1 MNQQRV
7 QTPYRFVPSKY
18 SAWFRPILH
27 FLSAILLRCQHK
39 VSEVNITGA
48 KRLSELVEDG
58 HSVLVTPNHSD
69 HADPGL
75 MITVGKRN
83 KFAFHFMAAREGF
96 EAGSL
101 NRFVLQRGGAF
112 SINREGGDVM
122 AIKTAIK
129 ILEERKHPLVIFPE
143 GEIYHHM
150 ETLDELNDGVASIAL
165 RAMKKL
171 PHGKRGYIVPSAIR
185 LYNDP
190 SAEAGISD
198 RLTVLEKRILWK
210 PRIDKSPV
218 ERILDLGSAIL
229 SIKEEEHLGAAQ
241 SGTLDQRL
249 VRLKE
254 ALVRQVESAHG
265 VSNKSGSIP
274 KRIKAIRAYI
284 RKELTN
290 EDSPPVKKREN
301 ELYEQLDKV
310 FLAHQLYSYP
320 GAYLNEKPSLDR
332 IAETI
337 YKLEEDLLGKAK
349 HLGKRKAK
357 VVFGEPIDVGSF
369 LEDNGYNTKTG
380 VNPLTGLIRERIQE
394 LLAS

>member
-1 MNQQRV
+1 MNQQKT
-7 QTPYRFVPSKY
+7 QTPYRFVPPKY
-18 SAWFRPILH
+18 TTWFRPLLH
-27 FLSAILLRCQHK
+27 LLSAVLLRRQHK
-39 VSEVNITGA
+39 VFNIKITGA
-48 KRLSELVEDG
+48 KRLRELIEGG
-58 HSVLVTPNHSD
+58 HAVLVTPNHSD

-83 KFAFHFMAAREGF
+83 GFAFHFMAAREGF
-96 EAGSL
+96 EAGRL
-101 NRFVLQRGGAF
+101 NRLVLQRGGAF

-122 AIKTAIK
+122 AIKTAIR

-171 PHGKRGYIVPSAIR
+171 PDGKRGYIVPSAIR

-190 SAEAGISD
+190 SAELAVSD

-249 VRLKE
+249 VGLRE
-254 ALVRQVESAHG
+254 ALVTQVEKAHDALNES
-265 VSNKSGSIP
+265 VSIP
-274 KRIKAIRAYI
+274 KRIKTIRATI

-290 EDSPPVKKREN
+290 EDSPPSNERES

-349 HLGKRKAK
+349 HIGKRKAK

-369 LEDNGYNTKTG
+369 LEENGYNSKSG
-380 VNPLTGLIRERIQE
+380 VAPLTGLVRECIQE

>member
-1 MNQQRV
+1 MNQQKT
-7 QTPYRFVPSKY
+7 QTPYRFVPPKY
-18 SAWFRPILH
+18 TVWFRPILH
-27 FLSAILLRCQHK
+27 LLSAVLLRCQHK
-39 VSEVNITGA
+39 VCDIKITGA
-48 KRLSELVEDG
+48 KRLCELVESG
-58 HSVLVTPNHSD
+58 HAVLVTPNHSD

-83 KFAFHFMAAREGF
+83 GFAFHFMAAREGF
-96 EAGSL
+96 EAGRL
-101 NRFVLQRGGAF
+101 NRLVLQRGGAF

-122 AIKTAIK
+122 AIKTAIR

-171 PHGKRGYIVPSAIR
+171 PDGKRGYIVPSAIR

-190 SAEAGISD
+190 SAELAVSD

-249 VRLKE
+249 VGLRE
-254 ALVRQVESAHG
+254 ALVTQVEKAHDALNES
-265 VSNKSGSIP
+265 VSIP
-274 KRIKAIRAYI
+274 KRIKTIRATI

-290 EDSPPVKKREN
+290 EDSPPSNERES

-349 HLGKRKAK
+349 HIGKRKAK

-369 LEDNGYNTKTG
+369 LEENGYNSKSG
-380 VNPLTGLIRERIQE
+380 VAPLTGLVRECIHE

>member
-1 MNQQRV
+1 MNLQRV
-7 QTPYRFVPSKY
+7 QTPYKFVPPKY
-18 SAWFRPILH
+18 SAWFRPVLH
-27 FLSAILLRCQHK
+27 LLSALLLRCQHK
-39 VSEVNITGA
+39 VSKVEIVGA
-48 KRLSELVEDG
+48 ERLTELSKEG
-58 HSVLVTPNHSD
+58 HAILVTPNHSD

-83 KFAFHFMAAREGF
+83 GFAFHFMAAREGF
-96 EAGSL
+96 EAGRI

-129 ILEERKHPLVIFPE
+129 ILEEGTHPLVIFPE

-165 RAMKKL
+165 RAMSKL
-171 PHGKRGYIVPSAIR
+171 PDGKRGYIVPSAIR

-190 SAEAGISD
+190 SGEAVVSD

-241 SGTLDQRL
+241 SGSLDQRL
-249 VRLKE
+249 VGLRE
-254 ALVRQVESAHG
+254 ALVTQIESTHDA
-265 VSNKSGSIP
+265 VNESVSIP
-274 KRIKAIRAYI
+274 KRIKMIRATI

-290 EDSPPVKKREN
+290 EESQPSKERET

-320 GAYLNEKPSLDR
+320 GAYLTEKPSLDR

-337 YKLEEDLLGKAK
+337 FKLEEDLLGKAK
-349 HLGKRKAK
+349 HLGMRKAK

-369 LEDNGYNTKTG
+369 LEENGYNSKSG
-380 VNPLTGLIRERIQE
+380 VVPLTGLIRERIQKMM
-394 LLAS
+394 AS

>member
-1 MNQQRV
+1 MNQQKT
-7 QTPYRFVPSKY
+7 QTPYRFVTPKY
-18 SAWFRPILH
+18 TAWFRPILH
-27 FLSAILLRCQHK
+27 LLSAILLRCQHK
-39 VSEVNITGA
+39 VCEVKITGA
-48 KRLSELVEDG
+48 EQLSELVESG
-58 HSVLVTPNHSD
+58 HAVLVTPNHSD

-83 KFAFHFMAAREGF
+83 GFAFHFMAAREGF
-96 EAGSL
+96 EAGKL

-122 AIKTAIK
+122 AIKTAIR

-171 PHGKRGYIVPSAIR
+171 PDGKRGYIVPSAIR

-190 SAEAGISD
+190 SSEVVVSD

-210 PRIDKSPV
+210 PRIDRSPV

-241 SGTLDQRL
+241 SGTLYQRL
-249 VRLKE
+249 VGLRE
-254 ALVRQVESAHG
+254 ALVVQVESAHDALNES
-265 VSNKSGSIP
+265 VSIP
-274 KRIKAIRAYI
+274 KRIKAIRATI

-290 EDSPPVKKREN
+290 KDSPPNEEREK

-337 YKLEEDLLGKAK
+337 YKLEEDMLGKAR
-349 HLGKRKAK
+349 HLGRRKAEI
-357 VVFGEPIDVGSF
+357 VFGEPIDVGVF
-369 LEDNGYNTKTG
+369 LDENSLNSKSG
-380 VNPLTGLIRERIQE
+380 VIPLTEMIRERIQGM
-394 LLAS
+394 LGS

>member
-1 MNQQRV
+1 MNQQKT
-7 QTPYRFVPSKY
+7 QTPYRFVPPQY
-18 SAWFRPILH
+18 TVWFRPILH
-27 FLSAILLRCQHK
+27 LISAVLLRCQHK
-39 VSEVNITGA
+39 VCEVKITGA
-48 KRLSELVEDG
+48 NRLSELIEGG
-58 HSVLVTPNHSD
+58 HAVLVTPNHSD

-83 KFAFHFMAAREGF
+83 KFAFNFMAAREGF
-96 EAGSL
+96 EAGRL

-171 PHGKRGYIVPSAIR
+171 PDGKRGYIVPSAIQ

-190 SAEAGISD
+190 SAEAGVSD
-198 RLTVLEKRILWK
+198 RLSVLERRILWK
-210 PRIDKSPV
+210 PRTDKNSV
-218 ERILDLGSAIL
+218 ERILDLGSAVL

-241 SGTLDQRL
+241 SGPLDQRL
-249 VRLKE
+249 LGLRE
-254 ALVRQVESAHG
+254 ALVKQVESAHSALNES
-265 VSNKSGSIP
+265 VSIP
-274 KRIKAIRAYI
+274 KRIKTIRATI

-290 EDSPPVKKREN
+290 EDSPPAKERES

-320 GAYLNEKPSLDR
+320 GAYLNERPSLDR

-337 YKLEEDLLGKAK
+337 FKLEEDLLGKAK
-349 HLGKRKAK
+349 HLGRRKAE
-357 VVFGEPIDVGSF
+357 VVFGEPIDLGSF
-369 LEDNGYNTKTG
+369 LEENGYDSKSG
-380 VNPLTGLIRERIQE
+380 VAPLTGLIRERIQVM
-394 LLAS
+394 LAS